1 MAEGDLGAGSSSS
14 SSSSSLSPPEHLLS
28 KMSDGHTNTNIGS
41 PSASRDDGSNNSNS
55 NGLWGSI
62 LERSRTAPLPDEY
75 AFDGGGA
82 WGGGGGSHASNNTG
96 NNSSNNGNNNPAGP
110 DHAGGSSPPRGSGHA
125 GGGGGGGGGAV
136 GGSGPG
142 LGFIDEYGGPSGANN
157 NAGVGSG
164 HQTMGR
170 ALTSTSTSPSSR
182 TTSGGSRLPPGL
194 SAAEST
200 DSATGQQQQF
210 LFEAA
215 GGGLRRPA
223 STGIMLEQPT
233 TVGAGAAAAQAQAH
247 GHGGSHGSSLVM
259 ASAEVLKSLGLEI
272 PGYTGS
278 AAGSGAGNDGGEA
291 TNAATTQVDTTS
303 ASAADDNAA
312 AAAQQLPRSGSAL
325 MTLIQEEMRSGR
337 ASAATPAMERS
348 ASAAPAEPSVDEIGA
363 GLQGLQVAQKQEPTA
378 QGQSQSTS
386 SRPTQYSQYH
396 PSPHRNSQQ
405 HQQQY
410 QYPNQQQQ
418 QQQQQQQYEQLPHQH
433 QQAAIYHQPS
443 PVFTGMSP
451 HNSPPEMFLGQHG
464 APVSPHGHVQHQMYG
479 HLPPSAVAYGQA
491 GIAPQQQHQPP
502 PAQHSQAQTQPP
514 QPQTMYYTQGP
525 NGQMQA
531 VYVNTAAAAPQ
542 PYGHIPPPPP
552 AAMPHGYGYAT
563 IQYHPGPPP
572 PSQQGGGGHHHQHHP
587 QQQARPQVLHI
598 DANGQPIAA
607 TAPAAPTT
615 AYAYYPG
622 TGQYA
627 PDSTAANSHGGQ
639 PVVIAN
645 AGGAPPS
652 MGYQYSG
659 GGNGGGGG
667 GGSPRHGRSNH
678 HHHQGG
684 MGGSGHGG
692 RSSRYGGGGR
702 SNNSGGGGGYNS
714 NRGGVDGSGTN
725 HPSSHRHRSNTG
737 SSATNS
743 GPTNPMLEEFRH
755 NKSSASTWTVSD
767 IRGHVVDFCRDQ
779 NGSRFIQQR
788 LEVAPPAEKDLVMEE
803 LLAASGG
810 DGLAAL
816 CGDVFGNYVVQKLLE
831 VGDAKILGSIYEGAL
846 VGHMMELSM
855 QMYGCRVVQRSF
867 ERLPSKHFPALLQ
880 EFKDNKVVACIHDS
894 NGNHVSYW

>member
-1 MAEGDLGAGSSSS
+1 MGQA
-14 SSSSSLSPPEHLLS
+14 LS
-28 KMSDGHTNTNIGS
+28 
-41 PSASRDDGSNNSNS
+41 R
-55 NGLWGSI
+55 
-62 LERSRTAPLPDEY
+62 
-75 AFDGGGA
+75 
-82 WGGGGGSHASNNTG
+82 
-96 NNSSNNGNNNPAGP
+96 
-110 DHAGGSSPPRGSGHA
+110 
-125 GGGGGGGGGAV
+125 
-136 GGSGPG
+136 
-142 LGFIDEYGGPSGANN
+142 
-157 NAGVGSG
+157 
-164 HQTMGR
+164 
-170 ALTSTSTSPSSR
+170 R
-182 TTSGGSRLPPGL
+182 TTSSRLPPGL
-194 SAAEST
+194 SATSGDSNA
-200 DSATGQQQQF
+200 DSATTGQQQQRQQQQF

-215 GGGLRRPA
+215 GSGLRRPA

-233 TVGAGAAAAQAQAH
+233 TGHHHGGAGAVQAQAH
-247 GHGGSHGSSLVM
+247 GSSGHGSGSLVM

-278 AAGSGAGNDGGEA
+278 AASGAGNDGGGEA

-303 ASAADDNAA
+303 ASTADDAA
-312 AAAQQLPRSGSAL
+312 AAAQQLHRSGSAL

-348 ASAAPAEPSVDEIGA
+348 ASAAPAPEPSVNVDEISS

-378 QGQSQSTS
+378 QVQSQSTS
-386 SRPTQYSQYH
+386 SQPTQYSQYH
-396 PSPHRNSQQ
+396 QSPHRNNQ
-405 HQQQY
+405 HQHQY

-418 QQQQQQQYEQLPHQH
+418 QQQYERPHQH
-433 QQAAIYHQPS
+433 QQAAIYYQPS
-443 PVFTGMSP
+443 PVFTGSSP

-464 APVSPHGHVQHQMYG
+464 APVSPHGHHQHQMYG
-479 HLPPSAVAYGQA
+479 HLPPSAVAAYGQA
-491 GIAPQQQHQPP
+491 SAAQPP
-502 PAQHSQAQTQPP
+502 PAQQHSQAQTQPP
-514 QPQTMYYTQGP
+514 QPQTVYYTQGP

-531 VYVNTAAAAPQ
+531 VYVNAPAAPPPHQ
-542 PYGHIPPPPP
+542 PYGVPSHLPVPPP
-552 AAMPHGYGYAT
+552 APHGYGYAT

-572 PSQQGGGGHHHQHHP
+572 PSQQGGGGHHHPH
-587 QQQARPQVLHI
+587 QQQPPQVVHL
-598 DANGQPIAA
+598 DANGQPIA
-607 TAPAAPTT
+607 TAPAPTT

-627 PDSTAANSHGGQ
+627 PVSTATTHGGQHGGHGGQ

-645 AGGAPPS
+645 AGAPPPPS

-659 GGNGGGGG
+659 GNAGGGG

-678 HHHQGG
+678 HNGG
-684 MGGSGHGG
+684 LGNSGHGG

-702 SNNSGGGGGYNS
+702 SNNGGGGGYN
-714 NRGGVDGSGTN
+714 NRGGVDGSSTN
-725 HPSSHRHRSNTG
+725 HSSSHRHRTNTG

-831 VGDAKILGSIYEGAL
+831 VGDAKVLGSIYEGAL

-867 ERLPSKHFPALLQ
+867 EMLPSKHFPALLQ

-894 NGNHVSYW
+894 NGNHVSYWYFCSSRVFSPVGTFCGQVFCRNLILCVF